1 MAVYYFWT
9 VAKRD
14 LRLRRLNFLFL
25 FMGRKTSF
33 KFPTADKAGERNG
46 TILLRSKEL
55 RLYNKAMYSVFKI
68 RDAMENNL

>member
-1 MAVYYFWT
+1 
-9 VAKRD
+9 
-14 LRLRRLNFLFL
+14 
-25 FMGRKTSF
+25 MGRKTSF